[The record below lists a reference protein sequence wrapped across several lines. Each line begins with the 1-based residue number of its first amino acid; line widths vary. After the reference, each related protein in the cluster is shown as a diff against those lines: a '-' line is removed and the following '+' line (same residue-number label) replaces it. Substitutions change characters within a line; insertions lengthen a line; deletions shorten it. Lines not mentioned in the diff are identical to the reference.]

1 MSCTTIDGCCCA
13 KNSQC
18 VRICNANY
26 CLFDGCPMHPTA
38 HVHNLAGHY
47 TRSCIYFHYHT
58 DLHANAVLPCAVG
71 KSMCPQ
77 IQVVLH
83 GVSRRALQEVFI
95 TACSW
100 GTNVDIAH
108 AIHRLSPNAP
118 QRLSRH
124 NTVAAHIGVQICVV
138 MDVDARSSIVFR

>member
-1 MSCTTIDGCCCA
+1 MLLPTAHARG
-13 KNSQC
+13 SQC
-18 VRICNANY
+18 GRICNANY

-83 GVSRRALQEVFI
+83 GVPRRALQEVFI

-108 AIHRLSPNAP
+108 AIHRLSIYGVRPVICMP
-118 QRLSRH
+118 TSHFYQRSG
-124 NTVAAHIGVQICVV
+124 NQIVPKRFECT
-138 MDVDARSSIVFR
+138 AL

>member
-1 MSCTTIDGCCCA
+1 M
-13 KNSQC
+13 
-18 VRICNANY
+18 
-26 CLFDGCPMHPTA
+26 LLPTA
-38 HVHNLAGHY
+38 HGSTLHWRANLCDNGSRCTIWYSVPLGYVRGQSGAWGIHQIDNNW
-47 TRSCIYFHYHT
+47 RCKCGHT
-58 DLHANAVLPCAVG
+58 DYLACAVG